1 MRHQN
6 APVKINNSTTTSV
19 TLLSN
24 CDRPL
29 AESLISAQITDQSL
43 ATPKGVMILAKCHS
57 IKSQFMF
64 NILQE
69 EMINK
74 VLGSG
79 APDERIT
86 NGYEIVLR
94 QDFWVQMAK

>member
-1 MRHQN
+1 
-6 APVKINNSTTTSV
+6 
-19 TLLSN
+19 
-24 CDRPL
+24 
-29 AESLISAQITDQSL
+29 
-43 ATPKGVMILAKCHS
+43 MILAKCHS
-57 IKSQFMF
+57 IKSRFTF

-74 VLGSG
+74 VLGPG

-94 QDFWVQMAK
+94 QDVWILNCKWLNDQILGLGGINNTFLQYTLIINTKILTKCRVS